1 MTTNNAPSPLL
12 ALPEDLQRRLLAGC
26 RYQDLFSLA
35 AVCRA
40 VRDVV
45 NDPTFTAVRQSH
57 GFVERGVVL
66 VGTRRD
72 CAVDIRSAQTR
83 AVKVS
88 IAGLQLNG
96 DTTTDGRRMF
106 ASCWNSIPN
115 QRIIYALDVIS
126 RQWSRFAPLPHN
138 RALHCIEWYAG
149 RIYVAGGI
157 DGNDGNEILDS
168 FCVYNE
174 ATRSWDALPDM
185 PVGCYAASSG
195 VIGDQLLIAGGSVS
209 SETLRIFDFTT
220 GQWRLG
226 PPLPE
231 DGVAGFADTARPLH
245 AHEPG
250 IVSENKLFMPGQT
263 GMLIYDP
270 LSDVWTQEPLP
281 VGGSWKCACAHYG
294 SIFVFLEGGAAY
306 ERAPGG
312 SSWSSYR
319 CWHAHARDA
328 LEAPAGE
335 AHGSWGKTRVESILL
350 G

>member
-40 VRDVV
+40 LRDVV
-45 NDPTFTAVRQSH
+45 NDPKFTAVRQAH

-66 VGTRRD
+66 VGSRRD
-72 CAVDIRSAQTR
+72 YAVDIRSAQTR

-88 IAGLQLNG
+88 ITGLQLNG
-96 DTTTDGRRMF
+96 DTTTDGRRLFFVCRNML
-106 ASCWNSIPN
+106 SDQN
-115 QRIIYALDVIS
+115 QRSIYALDAIS
-126 RQWSRFAPLPHN
+126 GHWSLFAADLPDN
-138 RALHCIEWYAG
+138 RSLHCMEWYAG
-149 RIYVAGGI
+149 RLYVAGGYTGI
-157 DGNDGNEILDS
+157 SMEVSTS

-174 ATRSWDALPDM
+174 VTGSWDRLPRM
-185 PVGCYAASSG
+185 PVACCCASSG
-195 VIGDQLLIAGGSVS
+195 IIGDQLLIAVS
-209 SETLRIFDFTT
+209 DVRDNALQIFDFTT

-226 PPLPE
+226 SPLPE
-231 DGVAGFADTARPLH
+231 DGVIDK
-245 AHEPG
+245 PG
-250 IVSENKLFMPGQT
+250 IVSKDKLFIPSQSS
-263 GMLIYDP
+263 MLIYDP
-270 LSDVWTQEPLP
+270 QSDKWTQEPLP
-281 VGGSWKCACAHYG
+281 VGGSWKCACAHEG
-294 SIFVFLEGGAAY
+294 RIIAFLEDGSAY
-306 ERAPGG
+306 ERNPGG

-335 AHGSWGKTRVESILL
+335 AHDSWGGTRVESILL